1 MTYTVTVRQ
10 WTEPL
15 RVEMGA
21 TILETALAA
30 GRAYPHGCKSGNCG
44 ACKSRLHAGEVQMA
58 PFSEHALGAAEQAA
72 GLILAC
78 RAVPWSDCEV
88 AWLEEDELV
97 AHPRR
102 RLGCRVASV
111 EPLTHDITRLRLAI
125 EAGGPYDFTPGQYA
139 EITLAGHPARDYS
152 MANGPD
158 DAALEF
164 HIRAVPGGA
173 VSTAVREQL
182 SVGDVVRVEG
192 PFGIAYWRARHDG
205 PVLALAGGSG
215 LAPVKAIVEQA
226 LASGF
231 AAPIRLWH
239 GVRDERDVYLEDHF
253 RGLAAAHPNLD
264 YRVVLSE
271 PSAPTER
278 TTGMLADL
286 LAAEPASLA
295 ENPDTTRVY
304 LAGPPVMVESCLA
317 SLYGRGI
324 AREHCHADAFY
335 TAAEKARLEMTG

>member
-10 WTEPL
+10 WAEPL

-21 TILETALAA
+21 TILETALAE
-30 GRAYPHGCKSGNCG
+30 GRVYPHGCKSGNCG
-44 ACKSRLHAGEVQMA
+44 ACKSRLSVGEVQMA
-58 PFSEHALGAAEQAA
+58 PFSEHALSPGEQAT

-88 AWLEEDELV
+88 AWLEEDELI

-102 RLGCRVASV
+102 RLDCRVASID
-111 EPLTHDITRLRLAI
+111 PLSHDTTRMRLAI
-125 EAGGPYDFTPGQYA
+125 EAGGPYDFTSGQYA
-139 EITLAGHPARDYS
+139 ELTLAGLPARDYS
-152 MANGPD
+152 MASGPD
-158 DAALEF
+158 DAGLEF
-164 HIRAVPGGA
+164 HVRALPGGA
-173 VSTAVREQL
+173 VSNAVRERL
-182 SVGDVVRVEG
+182 AVGDPVRVEG

-205 PVLALAGGSG
+205 PALALAGGSG
-215 LAPVKAIVEQA
+215 LAPIKAIVEHA

-253 RGLAAAHPNLD
+253 RELAMAHPNLD

-271 PSAPTER
+271 PSGPTDR
-278 TTGMLADL
+278 AAGTLADL
-286 LAAEPASLA
+286 LEPGH
-295 ENPDTTRVY
+295 ENLDGARVY

-317 SLYGRGI
+317 RLYERGL
-324 AREHCHADAFY
+324 AQEYCHADAFY
-335 TAAEKARLEMTG
+335 TAAEKARLEITG

>member
-21 TILETALAA
+21 TILETALAE
-30 GRAYPHGCKSGNCG
+30 GRVYPHGCKSGNCG
-44 ACKSRLHAGEVQMA
+44 ACKSRLIAGEVQMA
-58 PFSEHALGAAEQAA
+58 PFSEHALSPTEQAA

-78 RAVPWSDCEV
+78 RAVPWSDCDV

-102 RLGCRVASV
+102 RLDCRVAVV
-111 EPLTHDITRLRLAI
+111 EPLTHDITRLRLTI

-139 EITLAGHPARDYS
+139 ELTLAGLPARDYS
-152 MANGPD
+152 MASGPD
-158 DAALEF
+158 DAGLEF
-164 HIRAVPGGA
+164 HVRALPDGA
-173 VSTAVREQL
+173 VSAAVRERL
-182 SVGDVVRVEG
+182 AVGDPVRVEG

-215 LAPVKAIVEQA
+215 LAPIKAIVEHA
-226 LASGF
+226 LGSGF
-231 AAPIRLWH
+231 AAPIQLWH

-253 RGLAAAHPNLD
+253 RSLAAAHPNLD
-264 YRVVLSE
+264 YRAVLSE
-271 PSAPTER
+271 PSGATER
-278 TTGMLADL
+278 ATGMLAEL
-286 LAAEPASLA
+286 LAAGPESLDSA
-295 ENPDTTRVY
+295 RVY
-304 LAGPPVMVESCLA
+304 LAGPLVTVESCLA
-317 SLYGRGI
+317 RLYERGV